1 MGRLL
6 PILTGCEGT
15 AGIAAL
21 SSSYTGS
28 YVLIRQGLGD
38 ELKMFFGEISML
50 RRTIL
55 ATILII
61 GLSLPAVT
69 FGKELK
75 GNYDDLLHYT
85 MIGRFDLAKGYAQA
99 ILDANPE
106 PVELLELS
114 KANQQGYA
122 LLIKAGENTAEPQLA
137 ALCKKILDI
146 IEQGRFTNRADAK
159 IIVEEI
165 KRLSSTSRAKMEAVK
180 RLQNAGEY
188 AIMYMLEALSDETRK
203 EEMPNITWAMS
214 RMGRDSVRP
223 LVAALQTGNVTV
235 KAEIVKALGKIGY
248 PQSLAYLKYVVEKDG
263 SPELRRLAEDS
274 IKEIDS
280 GAMKSP
286 ASQLFYRLA
295 ENYYYHAESL
305 APAEDAN
312 FANVWFWDA
321 ENGRLGREEVDKR
334 YFNEL
339 MAMRN
344 CEWALK
350 ADASFGQA
358 IGLWL
363 ASYFKAESVG
373 VNMPEFFGQ
382 GHADAMTYATT
393 AGPEYLHQALA
404 RAVADKD
411 ASVALGIVEAL
422 STTAGESSL
431 FYRVGP
437 TQPLAQALSFDSKAV
452 RYSAAIAVAAAG
464 PKEAFPESKLVVG
477 NLAEAIAQSGEQVVE
492 DSNMWNAQLADGYAL
507 RAAKVLLKLAQSRNR
522 ILDLSLAQSALLAA
536 TKDKRPEIQMLA
548 GHVLAYL
555 NNAAAQNA
563 IAAMALDEN
572 NTQDIRISGFN
583 SLAVSAQLNANLLN
597 EAAVDAIYS
606 LVGSKQADAG
616 VRAAAAAAYG
626 ALNLPSQKVK
636 NLILD
641 QARS

>member
-1 MGRLL
+1 MFLVGRAWVTK
-6 PILTGCEGT
+6 I
-15 AGIAAL
+15 
-21 SSSYTGS
+21 
-28 YVLIRQGLGD
+28 VL
-38 ELKMFFGEISML
+38 FFGEISML
-50 RRTIL
+50 RRTTLAAIL
-55 ATILII
+55 VI
-61 GLSLPAVT
+61 GLSLSVT
-69 FGKELK
+69 GLGKDLK
-75 GNYDDLLHYT
+75 DNYNDLLHYT

-99 ILDANPE
+99 ILDAGPD
-106 PVELLELS
+106 PVEMLELS
-114 KANQQGYA
+114 KTNQQGYA
-122 LLIKAGENTAEPQLA
+122 LLIKAAENTAEPQLA
-137 ALCKKILDI
+137 ALCKQILDI
-146 IEQGRFTNRADAK
+146 IEQGRFTNRADPK

-188 AIMYMLEALSDETRK
+188 AIMYMLDALADETRK
-203 EEMPNITWAMS
+203 EEVPNITWAMS

-223 LVAALQTGNVTV
+223 LVAAMQTDNVAV
-235 KAEIVKALGKIGY
+235 KAEMVKSLGKIGY
-248 PQSLAYLKYVVEKDG
+248 PQSAAYLKFIVEKDD
-263 SPELRRLAEDS
+263 SPELRRLAEES
-274 IKEIDS
+274 IKEIDA
-280 GAMKSP
+280 GALKTP
-286 ASQLFYRLA
+286 AAQLFYRLA

-312 FANVWFWDA
+312 FANVWFWDGD
-321 ENGRLGREEVDKR
+321 NRRLAREEVDKR

-350 ADASFGQA
+350 ADAGFGQA

-363 ASYFKAESVG
+363 ASYFKAESPG
-373 VNMPEFFGQ
+373 VDMPHYFGQ

-404 RAVADKD
+404 RAVGDKD
-411 ASVALGIVEAL
+411 ASVAIGIVEAL

-464 PKEAFPESKLVVG
+464 PKEAFPESKIVVQ
-477 NLAEAIAQSGEQVVE
+477 NLAEAIAQSAEQVSE
-492 DSNMWNAQLADGYAL
+492 DSNRATAGHFAPTSMWNAQLADSYAL
-507 RAAKVLLKLAQSRNR
+507 RAAKALLKLAQTRNR
-522 ILDLSLAQSALLAA
+522 ILDLSLAQNALIAS
-536 TKDKRPEIQMLA
+536 TKDKRPEIQMLS
-548 GHVLAYL
+548 GQILAYL
-555 NNAAAQNA
+555 NNAAAQGA

-572 NTQDIRISGFN
+572 NSKDIRISGFN
-583 SLAVSAQLNANLLN
+583 SLAVSAQLNANLLDD
-597 EAAVDAIYS
+597 AKIDAIYS
-606 LVGSKQADAG
+606 LVASKDAEVG
-616 VRAAAAAAYG
+616 LRAAAAAAYG